1 MIQAIAVLTGARLS
15 FCLLRFIKII
25 CYISGY
31 RSAKRATS
39 FPISS
44 GCYHFC
50 FHCCV
55 RRTLRLLFRG
65 SQNNKTLRGLK
76 PSTVARRHVRHNIV
90 QKDYTLL
97 SPIIIIIIIILPT
110 LTCCL
115 IVSLFCIYFSLSLSL
130 LVYVACSVTP
140 SSYNTKSNIYIYVQL

>member
-1 MIQAIAVLTGARLS
+1 M
-15 FCLLRFIKII
+15 
-25 CYISGY
+25 
-31 RSAKRATS
+31 
-39 FPISS
+39 S
-44 GCYHFC
+44 GCVSVTF
-50 FHCCV
+50 FFRCCV

-130 LVYVACSVTP
+130 YWCMLRAVSHLLATIQKV
-140 SSYNTKSNIYIYVQL
+140 IYIYMYNCDVISPTCRLRY